1 MARVICGLPN
11 ASDLISGVKFSK
23 LDDGRKIS
31 EEIDDATA
39 TRFASIPGYELDADD
54 FVDEQQDE
62 PAAPKLT
69 KAQQNKLEREAKAAE
84 AAKAKEESGAAETD
98 APETDAE
105 SPEQSDQNDNSEVF

>member
-84 AAKAKEESGAAETD
+84 KAEAEKLADEENSAATD
-98 APETDAE
+98 ADAADSEKETED
-105 SPEQSDQNDNSEVF
+105 EVF

>member
-62 PAAPKLT
+62 PVAPKLT

-84 AAKAKEESGAAETD
+84 KAEAEKLADEANSAATD
-98 APETDAE
+98 ADAADSEKETED
-105 SPEQSDQNDNSEVF
+105 EVF